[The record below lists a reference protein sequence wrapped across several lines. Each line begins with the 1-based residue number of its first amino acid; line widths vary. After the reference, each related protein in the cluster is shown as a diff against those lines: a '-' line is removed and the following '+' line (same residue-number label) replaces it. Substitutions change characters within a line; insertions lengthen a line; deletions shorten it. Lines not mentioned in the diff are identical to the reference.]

1 MRPETRPRY
10 DLVTLKLQRTP
21 LQLLNPKSLAHP
33 PSTPQSFY
41 LSRNHAQE
49 HAATHKGTLSI
60 AGFHLSPFGSLDQF
74 LSSHR
79 LRYVIFFFG
88 YFSFSLI
95 CLLSSVQVPRMGSV
109 FPCWVSQSSGSVS
122 LFLFH
127 CFSLICFLSSVQVA
141 TIKYGRFSLLER
153 SSIISFIS
161 IDSKLQVEISFSH
174 SVKLH
179 QMSSFSQ
186 VEIFRYKLASSHP

>member
-49 HAATHKGTLSI
+49 HAATHKSTLSI

-79 LRYVIFFFG
+79 LRYVISLLG
-88 YFSFSLI
+88 FSVKWIGFI
-95 CLLSSVQVPRMGSV
+95 V
-109 FPCWVSQSSGSVS
+109 FIS
-122 LFLFH
+122 LFFTHL
-127 CFSLICFLSSVQVA
+127 LPVQCLGCYHKVWQIQFA
-141 TIKYGRFSLLER
+141 RKVFNNIL
-153 SSIISFIS
+153 
-161 IDSKLQVEISFSH
+161 
-174 SVKLH
+174 
-179 QMSSFSQ
+179 
-186 VEIFRYKLASSHP
+186 YKR